1 MGVFSSLLSKVP
13 GFLADNAG
21 SILQGGASLYGAL
34 QAKKALGD
42 LSSQYQQQG
51 AFSPYN
57 VDIPG
62 LGYAAFSPD
71 GSVTGGLS
79 GALADIAAKSGDLGG
94 RYFDQLGAFD
104 RNLFSGDIYDA
115 LLAQQAPKEV
125 WDSGQVLEDVYNRGL
140 VGGTGGNELMFN
152 RQQQLEAADLQRRL
166 SAYEAGAAEE
176 DRLANLYFK
185 AVADQ
190 RTTSQIPLEL
200 AKLGGNLG
208 QNDSSAFAS
217 ILPTVSN
224 IAGYGINAEA
234 ELWNALGGLGG
245 RIVASPAERERWKT
259 A

>member
-1 MGVFSSLLSKVP
+1 M
-13 GFLADNAG
+13 
-21 SILQGGASLYGAL
+21 
-34 QAKKALGD
+34 
-42 LSSQYQQQG
+42 
-51 AFSPYN
+51 
-57 VDIPG
+57 
-62 LGYAAFSPD
+62 
-71 GSVTGGLS
+71 
-79 GALADIAAKSGDLGG
+79 ADIAAKSGDLGG

-104 RNLFSGDIYDA
+104 RDLFSGDIYNA

-166 SAYEAGAAEE
+166 TAYEAGAAEE
-176 DRLANLYFK
+176 NRLANLYFK

-190 RTTSQIPLEL
+190 RATNQIPLEL

-208 QNDSSAFAS
+208 QYDSSAFAS

-224 IAGYGINAEA
+224 IAGYGVNSEA
-234 ELWNALGGLGG
+234 ALWDTLGALGG
-245 RIVASPAERERWKT
+245 RIMASPEERARWKT